1 MRKLVEATF
10 VSLDG
15 VIQAPERWAMPFF
28 GGAKD
33 HFLAELNRFDALL
46 LGRATYEKFAATWSQ
61 IKGDPYFDKI
71 NSLPKFVASKT
82 LKDTTWNATLL
93 PGDAAEAVRR
103 LKMQPGKDMVKY
115 GTGSFDRT
123 LIEHRLIDEFHLSIF
138 PITVGTGRRLFE
150 DVGFNIPK
158 LKLTETKA
166 LDSGVV
172 ALTYVPDSRS

>member
-15 VIQAPERWAMPFF
+15 VTEAPERWAMPFF

-82 LKDTTWNATLL
+82 LKDTTWNATVL
-93 PGDAAEAVRR
+93 PGDVAEAVRR
-103 LKMQPGKDMVKY
+103 LKSQPGKDIVKY

-123 LIEHRLIDEFHLSIF
+123 LIEHGLIDEYHFSIF
-138 PITVGTGRRLFE
+138 PLAVGTGRRLFE
-150 DVGFNIPK
+150 EIGASVPK

-172 ALTYVPDSRS
+172 VLTYVPQR

>member
-15 VIQAPERWAMPFF
+15 VIEAPERWAMPFF

-103 LKMQPGKDMVKY
+103 LKTQPGKDIVKY

-123 LIEHRLIDEFHLSIF
+123 LIEHGLIDEFHLSIF
-138 PITVGTGRRLFE
+138 PLIVGTGRRLFE
-150 DVGFNIPK
+150 EIGGSVPK

-172 ALTYVPDSRS
+172 VLTYVPQR

>member
-15 VIQAPERWAMPFF
+15 VIEAPERWAMPFF

-33 HFLAELNRFDALL
+33 HFLAELNCFDALL

-61 IKGDPYFDKI
+61 IKGVPYFDKI
-71 NSLPKFVASKT
+71 NSLPKFVASTT

-93 PGDAAEAVRR
+93 QSDAAEAVRR
-103 LKMQPGKDMVKY
+103 LKRQPGKDIVKY

-123 LIEHRLIDEFHLSIF
+123 LIEHGLIDEFHFSIF
-138 PITVGTGRRLFE
+138 PVAVGTGRRLFE
-150 DVGFNIPK
+150 EVSPRLPK

-166 LDSGVV
+166 LSNGVV
-172 ALTYVPDSRS
+172 VLTYVPDR

>member
-15 VIQAPERWAMPFF
+15 VIEAPERWAMPFF
-28 GGAKD
+28 SGARD

-61 IKGDPYFDKI
+61 IKGDAYFDKI
-71 NSLPKFVASKT
+71 NSLPKFIASKT
-82 LKDTTWNATLL
+82 LKDTTWNATALL
-93 PGDAAEAVRR
+93 GDAAEAVRR
-103 LKMQPGKDMVKY
+103 LKMQPGKDIVKY

-123 LIEHRLIDEFHLSIF
+123 LIEHGLIDEFHFSIF
-138 PITVGTGRRLFE
+138 PLIVGTGRHLFE
-150 DVGFNIPK
+150 EIGGSVPK
-158 LKLTETKA
+158 LKLTETKS

-172 ALTYVPDSRS
+172 VLTYVPER